1 MLKYL
6 FIFVICLLSSF
17 SVFQEKENQKSFYFE
32 EFEPLDYRYALEDS
46 ILLMYKDKINGDK
59 DLEARAKEASR
70 TFFHKMEDN
79 QKEEKQKI
87 LKLIDKKGYKLVQEK
102 GENTYVIQSKLNVL
116 ARESKKA
123 TEILYDISKNTK
135 EIEKDMNLKEFSK
148 FLKKL

>member
-1 MLKYL
+1 MSKYL

-46 ILLMYKDKINGDK
+46 ILLMYKDKIKENK
-59 DLEARAKEASR
+59 SLEAKAKEASR

-79 QKEEKQKI
+79 QKEEKQQI

-102 GENTYVIQSKLNVL
+102 EENAYVIQSKLNVL
-116 ARESKKA
+116 AGESKKV
-123 TEILYDISKNTK
+123 TEILYDISQNSQ
-135 EIEKDMNLKEFSK
+135 EIKKDLNLKKLKS
-148 FLKKL
+148 FLKKI